1 MSYRYHFLQ
10 APIEFTEKLVR
21 CKTTEEYNKL
31 IFDTFPDARE
41 QHELACDPEDPNKI
55 PVGFEEIKF
64 NEKFEFNTG
73 TVDET
78 LADIRQK
85 CGNILSCIADNCNDD
100 RFYIAVV
107 DKNLLRQLIDDIRN
121 IIRIS
126 YREMFDPKYHRY
138 YKDYKIHEHNPER
151 AEEILKMISEI
162 QAGERELFIRNRAN
176 MWRAEFAAPY
186 NLDDNNDM
194 LAQQWEFEY
203 VIWDLVRLYKS
214 LDWTKYNLLIT
225 GW

>member
-10 APIEFTEKLVR
+10 APVEFTEKLVR

-41 QHELACDPEDPNKI
+41 QHELSCDPEDPNKI
-55 PVGFEEIKF
+55 PVDFSEIDF
-64 NEKFEFNTG
+64 DEKFELVT
-73 TVDET
+73 DAIDKT

-85 CGNILSCIADNCNDD
+85 GGNILSHITNNHNND
-100 RFYIAVV
+100 RFYITVV
-107 DKNLLRQLIDDIRN
+107 DKNLLKQLINSVRE
-121 IIRIS
+121 IIEMS
-126 YREMFDPKYHRY
+126 YREMIEPEYHRHY
-138 YKDYKIHEHNPER
+138 IHEDNPER
-151 AEEILKMISEI
+151 AEKILKIISEI
-162 QAGERELFIRNRAN
+162 QTAERELFIRNRAN
-176 MWRAEFAAPY
+176 MWKAEFIAPY
-186 NLDDNNDM
+186 NLDDSNDM

-214 LDWTKYNLLIT
+214 FDWTKYNLLIT

>member
-10 APIEFTEKLVR
+10 TPVEFTEKLIR

-31 IFDTFPDARE
+31 IFDTFPDAYE
-41 QHELACDPEDPNKI
+41 QHESACDPKDPDQI

-85 CGNILSCIADNCNDD
+85 SGNILSCITDNYNDD

-107 DKNLLRQLIDDIRN
+107 DKNLLRQLIDGVRE
-121 IIRIS
+121 IIEMS
-126 YREMFDPKYHRY
+126 YLEMIEPEYHRHY
-138 YKDYKIHEHNPER
+138 IHEQNPER
-151 AEEILKMISEI
+151 AEKILKIISEM
-162 QAGERELFIRNRAN
+162 QAAERELFIRNRAN
-176 MWRAEFAAPY
+176 MWKAEFIAPY
-186 NLDDNNDM
+186 NLDDSNDM

>member
-10 APIEFTEKLVR
+10 APTEFTEKLVR
-21 CKTTEEYNKL
+21 CETTEEYNKL

-41 QHELACDPEDPNKI
+41 QHELSCDPEDPNEI
-55 PVGFEEIKF
+55 PVDFSEIDF
-64 NEKFEFNTG
+64 DEKFELVT
-73 TVDET
+73 DAIDKT

-85 CGNILSCIADNCNDD
+85 GGNILSHIANNHDD
-100 RFYIAVV
+100 DKFYIAVV
-107 DKNLLRQLIDDIRN
+107 DKNLLKQLINDVRE
-121 IIRIS
+121 IIEAS
-126 YREMFDPKYHRY
+126 YLEMIEPEYHRHY
-138 YKDYKIHEHNPER
+138 IHEDNPER
-151 AEEILKMISEI
+151 AEKIRKIISEM
-162 QAGERELFIRNRAN
+162 QTAERELFIRNRAN
-176 MWRAEFAAPY
+176 MWKAEFIAPY
-186 NLDDNNDM
+186 NLDDSNDM

>member
-10 APIEFTEKLVR
+10 APVEFTEKLVR
-21 CKTTEEYNKL
+21 CKTTKEYNKL

-41 QHELACDPEDPNKI
+41 QHELSCDLEDPNKI
-55 PVGFEEIKF
+55 PVDFSEIDF
-64 NEKFEFNTG
+64 DEKFELVT
-73 TVDET
+73 DAIDKT

-85 CGNILSCIADNCNDD
+85 GGNILSHIANSHDND

-107 DKNLLRQLIDDIRN
+107 DKNLLKQLINGVRE
-121 IIRIS
+121 IIEAS
-126 YREMFDPKYHRY
+126 YLEMIEPEYHRHY
-138 YKDYKIHEHNPER
+138 IHEQNPER
-151 AEEILKMISEI
+151 AEKIRKIISEM
-162 QAGERELFIRNRAN
+162 QTAERELFIRNRAN
-176 MWRAEFAAPY
+176 MWKAEFIAPY
-186 NLDDNNDM
+186 NLDDSNDM